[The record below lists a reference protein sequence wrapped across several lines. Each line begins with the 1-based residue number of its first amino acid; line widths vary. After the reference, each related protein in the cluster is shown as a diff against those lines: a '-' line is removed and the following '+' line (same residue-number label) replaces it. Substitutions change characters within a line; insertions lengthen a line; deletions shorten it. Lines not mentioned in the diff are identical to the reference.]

1 MVKSN
6 NFPDAQTN
14 KSNCISE
21 NLEEKSPAIHHRRPI
36 FQTFF
41 GILSSSVYSFKNSI
55 GVLYDQESIR
65 SLQRIWRKKGKR
77 GRGEDPLQPPPSDP
91 PPPTPQAEAVAV
103 LAHTLHRCARA
114 RSRLCEA
121 GVVRCGWVS
130 ARFLHLEFAR
140 VPGLC
145 QGHTGCPVAPPVCL
159 TPSQALLAGPPGGT
173 TLAPRRGGRVSPG
186 SCQASRQPGA
196 PHPPPVLCS
205 PLGAQRRRRLL

>member
-55 GVLYDQESIR
+55 GVLYTQESSIR

-77 GRGEDPLQPPPSDP
+77 GRGEDPLQS

-114 RSRLCEA
+114 RSRLREA
-121 GVVRCGWVS
+121 GVVRCGLVS
-130 ARFLHLEFAR
+130 ARFLHLEFA
-140 VPGLC
+140 
-145 QGHTGCPVAPPVCL
+145 
-159 TPSQALLAGPPGGT
+159 
-173 TLAPRRGGRVSPG
+173 
-186 SCQASRQPGA
+186 
-196 PHPPPVLCS
+196 
-205 PLGAQRRRRLL
+205 